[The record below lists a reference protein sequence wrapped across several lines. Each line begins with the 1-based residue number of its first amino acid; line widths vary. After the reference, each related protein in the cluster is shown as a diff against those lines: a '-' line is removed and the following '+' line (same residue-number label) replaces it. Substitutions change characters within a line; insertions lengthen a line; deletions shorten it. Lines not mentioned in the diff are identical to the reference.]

1 MARVN
6 SVASYEFIIVG
17 GGSAGCVVAGR
28 LAQTGHQVLLLEAGR
43 DDDTAFIHMPG
54 AFIRLFGTERV
65 AMYRTTTQSHAGSRP
80 LFVPQANTLGGGSS
94 VNAMI
99 YIRGTAEDYDEW
111 RALGCDG
118 WGWDDVLPVFK
129 RSEGNETLSG
139 PYHGVD
145 GPLKIGNAWHGLP
158 TNLAFV
164 KAGQE
169 IGLPYNHDFNGV
181 SQEGVGL
188 YQSTSFKG
196 RRSSTAAVYL
206 APVKNKPNLT
216 ILTDCRVLRL
226 RTEGTRVTGV
236 AYRTRSGA
244 TTEARA
250 SRQVVL
256 AAGALASPK
265 ILQLS
270 GIGPAALLKEKG
282 IPIVHDA
289 AEVGENFQNH
299 VEVPIHCRLKEPIS
313 LLGQDQGLAALKHG
327 LQYVLFRDGLLG
339 SSICEAGAFV
349 DTLKTGRPDVQ
360 LYLIPSLFGSGE
372 WPAPPGHGVS
382 ICVSL
387 LRPRS
392 RGSVKVNSADPDEP
406 ISFDGGALAH
416 QDDVDTLVR
425 GIAVARNIMKAPS
438 FAKIVSHEIYSS
450 AEGEKDAR
458 DSEAFVR
465 KYARPISHVSGTCR
479 MGSDPGAVVDTQL
492 RVNGLSGLR
501 VADASIIPK
510 LVSGNT
516 NAVSILIGER
526 CADFM
531 LRSVN

>member
-1 MARVN
+1 MA
-6 SVASYEFIIVG
+6 SSKPHQSYEFIVVG

-28 LAQTGHQVLLLEAGR
+28 LAQAGRQVLLLEAGR
-43 DDDTAFIHMPG
+43 DDNTSFIHMPG

-65 AMYRTTTQSHAGSRP
+65 VMYQTSPQRHAGSRP

-99 YIRGTAEDYDEW
+99 YVRGTAEDYEEW
-111 RALGCDG
+111 QALGCDG

-129 RSEGNETLSG
+129 KSEGNETLSG

-145 GPLKIGNAWHGLP
+145 GPLKVGNAWYGIP
-158 TNLAFV
+158 TNLAFL

-169 IGLPYNHDFNGV
+169 IGLPYNHDFNGAR
-181 SQEGVGL
+181 QEGVGL

-196 RRSSTAAVYL
+196 RRSSSAAIYL
-206 APVKNKPNLT
+206 APQRNKPNLT
-216 ILTDCRVLRL
+216 VLTDCRVLRL
-226 RTEGTRVTGV
+226 TTEGTHVTGV
-236 AYRTRSGA
+236 VYRSRDGA
-244 TTEARA
+244 TVEVRA
-250 SRQVVL
+250 GRQVIL
-256 AAGALASPK
+256 AAGALVSPK

-270 GIGPAALLKEKG
+270 GIGPADLLKAKG

-289 AEVGENFQNH
+289 PEVGENFQNH
-299 VEVPIHCRLKEPIS
+299 VEVPLHCRLKQPIS
-313 LLGQDQGLAALKHG
+313 LFGQDKGLAALRHG
-327 LQYVLFRDGLLG
+327 LQYVLFRGGLLA

-349 DTLKTGRPDVQ
+349 DTSKTGRPDVQ

-372 WPAPPGHGVS
+372 WPAPSGHGVS

-387 LRPRS
+387 LRPES
-392 RGSVKVNSADPDEP
+392 RGSVKVNSADPDDA
-406 ISFDGGALAH
+406 IAFDGGALEH
-416 QDDVDTLVR
+416 QADVDTLVR
-425 GIAVARNIMKAPS
+425 GVAVARNIIKAPS
-438 FAKIVSHEIYSS
+438 FAQIVSGEIYSTP
-450 AEGEKDAR
+450 EGADDAR
-458 DSEAFVR
+458 DPDAFVR

-479 MGSDPGAVVDTQL
+479 MGSDSRAVVDVQL

-526 CADFM
+526 CADFV
-531 LRSVN
+531 LRSLN